1 MAKRLQSILSQ
12 QSTYIRISIRCKLPG
27 ISSPATTTP
36 PPTTRSYMLFLL
48 PLVHC
53 RRRLYYLT
61 LRRGSL
67 MCAAVI
73 FKLNKYLPTNVLL
86 QDSAALSQWLQ
97 SSSKL
102 LVYYFHS
109 MYICVAQ
116 GLNSD
121 IISVC
126 ITYWQSY
133 HATLHNTIPYFFLFH
148 TLIKIMYVNLFFLY
162 SNTFTCY
169 RCTLFSASY
178 YVCLYVLLGCLLDL
192 EGQFVLLSIT
202 QIDRLQT
209 LLNFRL
215 QSCGFCGHNQPR
227 ASPAGRPPHSLTSL
241 ARPPRAVGA
250 GRRVYYYRMKAI
262 VEDPFSTTVPPDD
275 TQFHT
280 RNEARK
286 T

>member
-27 ISSPATTTP
+27 ISSPATP

-86 QDSAALSQWLQ
+86 QDSAALSQQVQ

-133 HATLHNTIPYFFLFH
+133 HATLHNTIPYFFSFSHSDKDYVCKPIFPLFKH
-148 TLIKIMYVNLFFLY
+148 VHLLSVYTIQCFVLCLSICTTRMPARPRRIVCATIYY
-162 SNTFTCY
+162 IDRSSSNTIEFQASVLRFLRSQPTTCLASRRPPATFAY
-169 RCTLFSASY
+169 QPRSASTR
-178 YVCLYVLLGCLLDL
+178 C
-192 EGQFVLLSIT
+192 
-202 QIDRLQT
+202 R
-209 LLNFRL
+209 R
-215 QSCGFCGHNQPR
+215 
-227 ASPAGRPPHSLTSL
+227 
-241 ARPPRAVGA
+241 RPPRLLLPHEGHRGGPILNHSAT
-250 GRRVYYYRMKAI
+250 RRHSISYTK
-262 VEDPFSTTVPPDD
+262 
-275 TQFHT
+275 
-280 RNEARK
+280 
-286 T
+286 

>member
-27 ISSPATTTP
+27 ISSPATT
-36 PPTTRSYMLFLL
+36 TTRSYMLFLL

-86 QDSAALSQWLQ
+86 QDSAALSQQVQ

-133 HATLHNTIPYFFLFH
+133 HATLHTRPVNLFFFLFH
-148 TLIKIMYVNLFFLY
+148 TLIKIKYVNLFFLY

-227 ASPAGRPPHSLTSL
+227 ASPAAARHIRLLASLGL
-241 ARPPRAVGA
+241 HALQAPAA
-250 GRRVYYYRMKAI
+250 A
-262 VEDPFSTTVPPDD
+262 STT
-275 TQFHT
+275 T
-280 RNEARK
+280 A
-286 T
+286 